1 MTPPSD
7 DRARRLPE
15 IGAALPEHVIE
26 SVDAEKMKTMAL
38 LLRDPNPIHWDVQS
52 VRELGMGDR
61 PVNQGPNN
69 MAYLVGMLADYAGGF
84 DLVRSLRVRFL
95 SNVFA
100 GDRLVAGGQITAVD
114 ESNGEVSCDVWLHR
128 DGNADDVV
136 MAGTATVLLTD

>member
-1 MTPPSD
+1 MTPGHD
-7 DRARRLPE
+7 DPE
-15 IGAALPEHVIE
+15 RPAPRVGDALTDYVVE

-38 LLRDPNPIHWDVQS
+38 LLRDPNPIHWDVEA

-61 PVNQGPNN
+61 AVNQGPNN

-84 DLVRSLRVRFL
+84 DRVRSLRVRFL

-100 GDRLVAGGQITAVD
+100 GDRLVAGGQVTGVD
-114 ESNGEVSCDVWLHR
+114 DGTGEVSCDVWLRR

-136 MAGTATVLLTD
+136 MAGTATVLTG

>member
-1 MTPPSD
+1 MGD
-7 DRARRLPE
+7 
-15 IGAALPEHVIE
+15 ALSERVIE

-38 LLRDPNPIHWDVQS
+38 LLRDPNPIHWDVGS

-84 DLVRSLRVRFL
+84 DRVRALRVRFL

-100 GDRLVAGGQITAVD
+100 GDRLVAGGQVNTVD
-114 ESNGEVSCDVWLHR
+114 EGTGEVSCDVWLRR

-136 MAGTATVLLTD
+136 MAGTATVVLTV